1 MASLLYGIS
10 GCVLLNTMFQSSFAT
25 MHCTLLHE
33 LRKMSNDRD
42 NATRQIFAL
51 DEIPEKFEA
60 ILESGDA
67 GDLRALVANLDPED
81 RDQAIQ
87 QMIRQEYEFA
97 VKNGYTYTK
106 TREREFPELGPFE
119 FLDLEAKGTNA
130 LEGIASPQE
139 QSQIDFGPLHFAQSE
154 YEVNK
159 HWFAQGGQG
168 VLYVGRD
175 TALGNRE
182 VAIKIV
188 KNPSDSKR
196 FQQEAEITSKL
207 NHPGVAPV
215 YAYATDGKY
224 QNENQEVVEGRPFYA
239 MRLIKGKP
247 FDQCISEFH
256 NGLDTHTKNY
266 QNDPKFT
273 KLIETVISVCNTL
286 SFSHSVGV
294 LHCDI
299 KPQN

>member
-1 MASLLYGIS
+1 M
-10 GCVLLNTMFQSSFAT
+10 
-25 MHCTLLHE
+25 
-33 LRKMSNDRD
+33 
-42 NATRQIFAL
+42 
-51 DEIPEKFEA
+51 
-60 ILESGDA
+60 
-67 GDLRALVANLDPED
+67 
-81 RDQAIQ
+81 
-87 QMIRQEYEFA
+87 
-97 VKNGYTYTK
+97 
-106 TREREFPELGPFE
+106 
-119 FLDLEAKGTNA
+119 
-130 LEGIASPQE
+130 
-139 QSQIDFGPLHFAQSE
+139 
-154 YEVNK
+154 
-159 HWFAQGGQG
+159 
-168 VLYVGRD
+168 
-175 TALGNRE
+175 GNRE

-299 KPQN
+299 KPQNIMVGKFGDTTVLDWGSSLALPVKKGNKEPSMIL